1 MACNFKK
8 SDFSYNILIIDVPLC
23 SGNSGAEKPARE
35 KSQLLIFIS
44 TGRML
49 AVYLFRATS
58 GAHHQEGLV
67 MTLTASSSSRA
78 VTNSPVVVALD
89 YHNRDAA
96 LAFVDKIDP
105 RDCRLKVGKEMFT
118 LFGPQFVR
126 ELQQRGFDIFLD
138 LKFHDIPNTAAH
150 AVAAAADLGVWMV
163 NVHASGGAR
172 MMTAA
177 REALVPF
184 GKDAPL
190 LIAVT
195 VLTSMEASDLADLG
209 VTLSPAD
216 YAERLAALTQK
227 CGLDGVVCSAQEAVR
242 FKQVFGQE
250 FKLVTPGIRPQ
261 GSEAGDQRRIMTPEQ
276 ALAAG
281 VDYMVIGRPVT
292 QSVDPA
298 QTLKAINASLQRSA

>member
-1 MACNFKK
+1 
-8 SDFSYNILIIDVPLC
+8 
-23 SGNSGAEKPARE
+23 
-35 KSQLLIFIS
+35 
-44 TGRML
+44 
-49 AVYLFRATS
+49 
-58 GAHHQEGLV
+58 
-67 MTLTASSSSRA
+67 MTLSASSSSCA

-89 YHNRDAA
+89 YNNRDAA

-242 FKQVFGQE
+242 FKQAFGQD

-261 GSEAGDQRRIMTPEQ
+261 GSDAGDQRRTMTPEQ

-281 VDYMVIGRPVT
+281 VDYMVIGRPIT
-292 QSVDPA
+292 QSVDPE

>member
-1 MACNFKK
+1 
-8 SDFSYNILIIDVPLC
+8 
-23 SGNSGAEKPARE
+23 
-35 KSQLLIFIS
+35 
-44 TGRML
+44 
-49 AVYLFRATS
+49 
-58 GAHHQEGLV
+58 
-67 MTLTASSSSRA
+67 MTFTASSSSCA
-78 VTNSPVVVALD
+78 ITESPVVVALD
-89 YHNRDAA
+89 YHERDKA

-118 LFGPQFVR
+118 LFGPQLVR
-126 ELQQRGFDIFLD
+126 DLQQRGFDVFLD
-138 LKFHDIPNTAAH
+138 LKFHDIPNTTAR

-172 MMTAA
+172 MMAAA
-177 REALVPF
+177 RDALAPF

-195 VLTSMEASDLADLG
+195 VLTSMETCDLRDLG
-209 VTLSPAD
+209 VTLSPAEH
-216 YAERLAALTQK
+216 AERLARLTQQ

-242 FKQVFGQE
+242 FKQVLGTA
-250 FKLVTPGIRPQ
+250 FKLVTPGIRPA

-276 ALAAG
+276 ALSAG

-298 QTLKAINASLQRSA
+298 QTLKDINASLKREA